1 MPLPRSEQAHVNG
14 ARSRGPKTPE
24 GKARSSQNS
33 LKHGVFGRVAVLNCE
48 SADQFELFRQDYFNR
63 FRPSDEPE
71 ANLVE
76 KIIFCTW
83 RQHRLWDIE
92 HGLLEKEMNSG
103 DPGYPLDVPENSLRL
118 AEAFARGLSTPDALD
133 RLSRMEAS
141 LDRQASRAYHRLH
154 LLQKDR
160 PPKPDTQNPQNEPDG
175 AASASERVTEPPS
188 GAGFSLREASA
199 SPTKNPQNEP
209 SPGPHQ
215 KPGPLP
221 QPTPDTS
228 DSHNSERTVPD
239 FSGPP
244 PPAPLEESGT
254 VPQHTSDTPDSHN
267 SGRTVPDF
275 SGHPNRAASESERV
289 TP

>member
-1 MPLPRSEQAHVNG
+1 
-14 ARSRGPKTPE
+14 
-24 GKARSSQNS
+24 
-33 LKHGVFGRVAVLNCE
+33 
-48 SADQFELFRQDYFNR
+48 
-63 FRPSDEPE
+63 
-71 ANLVE
+71 
-76 KIIFCTW
+76 
-83 RQHRLWDIE
+83 
-92 HGLLEKEMNSG
+92 
-103 DPGYPLDVPENSLRL
+103 
-118 AEAFARGLSTPDALD
+118 
-133 RLSRMEAS
+133 MEAS

-160 PPKPDTQNPQNEPDG
+160 PPKPDTQNSQNEPDG

>member
-14 ARSRGPKTPE
+14 ARSRGPKTPQ

-63 FRPSDEPE
+63 FQPADEPE

-141 LDRQASRAYHRLH
+141 LDRQASRAYRRLR
-154 LLQKDR
+154 LLQQDR
-160 PPKPDTQNPQNEPDG
+160 RLDSPPAPPQDPQNKNPQNEPNR
-175 AASASERVTEPPS
+175 AASASERVTEP
-188 GAGFSLREASA
+188 
-199 SPTKNPQNEP
+199 
-209 SPGPHQ
+209 
-215 KPGPLP
+215 
-221 QPTPDTS
+221 
-228 DSHNSERTVPD
+228 
-239 FSGPP
+239 
-244 PPAPLEESGT
+244 
-254 VPQHTSDTPDSHN
+254 
-267 SGRTVPDF
+267 
-275 SGHPNRAASESERV
+275 NRAASASERV
-289 TP
+289 FQPVPGRM